1 MKIGPID
8 IKPSV
13 QSALQ
18 PAAKPATQ
26 PAAQP
31 ADRKGPIASNMP
43 GPVSKPGAEA
53 SATVALSA
61 SAQLMFK
68 AGPEAGSFD
77 GAKVERISQ
86 AIRDGKFVVNAEA
99 IADKLIVNAEELL
112 GKRSI

>member
-8 IKPSV
+8 IKPPV
-13 QSALQ
+13 Q
-18 PAAKPATQ
+18 PASQ

-31 ADRKGPIASNMP
+31 TDRKGAVASNMP
-43 GPVSKPGAEA
+43 APAPKPGDDA

-77 GAKVERISQ
+77 GAKVERISE

-112 GKRSI
+112 GKRSV